1 MVDKSNLNKPKVWGS
16 VGALVIAIVGG
27 IFAVEGGYSNNP
39 ADPGGE
45 TNHGVTVAVARQDGY
60 TGPMRELPKERAEVI
75 YAKNYV
81 GRPGFEPIVAMSPA
95 VGQKLVDAGVN
106 AGTARAARWFQ
117 AALNQMSRGGQ
128 DYPLV
133 SEDGQIGPQTL
144 AAYRA
149 LERKR
154 GRIKA
159 CELVLKL
166 MDIQQGTHYTSL
178 KKPMFVVGW
187 VDHRIGNVPLERCA
201 DSVQGGTP

>member
-1 MVDKSNLNKPKVWGS
+1 MATTDQNKGKVWATL
-16 VGALVIAIVGG
+16 GAAVLGIVATV
-27 IFAVEGGYSNNP
+27 FAVEGGYSNNP

-60 TGPMRELPKERAEVI
+60 TGPMRDLPKERAEFI
-75 YAKNYV
+75 YRKGYV
-81 GRPGFEPIVAMSPA
+81 ARPGFEPIIAMSPA
-95 VGQKLVDAGVN
+95 VGLKVVDAGVN

-154 GRIKA
+154 GRTKA

-201 DSVQGGTP
+201 DSVQGSTP